1 MKLVVIESPYGT
13 NPDGSRADAATVERR
28 IRYVRA
34 CMADCLARGEAPY
47 ASHALYTLPG
57 VLDDATP
64 EERRTGMVA
73 GFAWGA
79 VAGTRVVYADEGV
92 TPGMREGIARAEQ
105 LGQRVEWR
113 TLPGWAEV
121 AA

>member
-1 MKLVVIESPYGT
+1 MKLVVIESPFGT

-34 CMADCLARGEAPY
+34 CLADCLRRGEAPY

-64 EERRTGMVA
+64 EERRLGMFA
-73 GFAWGA
+73 GFEWGRA
-79 VAGTRVVYADEGV
+79 AAARVVYTDEGI
-92 TPGMREGIARAEQ
+92 TPGMRDGIARAEQ
-105 LGQRVEWR
+105 IGQPVEWR
-113 TLPGWAEV
+113 TIPGWAEV